1 MSSDTRV
8 RRSGGRNGRS
18 DGLPPRGE
26 APGRKTRPA
35 YTDRRQIWY
44 GMGKRGS
51 DEKGLFAQL
60 LHDVPTLFAEVFVL
74 GFPAIAYV
82 FVTDFDGGAGLAGPA
97 FVLWMTMTGVGTAIH
112 AGLVRPPFTE
122 FLGWVTLA
130 PSLVVL
136 RLLYYNLVLVGG
148 VHASAAIG
156 SAVGDAAVGLVA
168 AVAIGS
174 LAMLLF
180 PALADAVAR
189 RRG

>member
-174 LAMLLF
+174 LGMLLF

>member
-8 RRSGGRNGRS
+8 RGPERDG
-18 DGLPPRGE
+18 GLPPRGE

-51 DEKGLFAQL
+51 DEKGTVAQL

-82 FVTDFDGGAGLAGPA
+82 YVADFDGGAGLSGPT
-97 FVLWMTMTGVGTAIH
+97 FVLWITMTAVGTAIH

-122 FLGWVTLA
+122 FLGWVTLS

-136 RLLYYNLVLVGG
+136 RVVYYNLVLIGG

-156 SAVGDAAVGLVA
+156 SLAGDGTSGLVA
-168 AVAIGS
+168 AVAIGTF
-174 LAMLLF
+174 AMLVF